1 MEEMKQYSQCNY
13 KRLKGH
19 FDMETDPY
27 QNVTGLSCDHS
38 LKRHIFC
45 LSINFVW
52 QNQTESKKDLHC
64 SFCFCSS
71 GSHDTYGDVSTT
83 FDRVRSR
90 HAVAYRAR
98 TSYIWKQKIP
108 KAAIQTQ
115 VQTRR
120 PIRVREWITWNEFI
134 HTNHGFIKELWTN

>member
-27 QNVTGLSCDHS
+27 QNVTGFSCDRS

-52 QNQTESKKDLHC
+52 QNQTDQRSCTAL
-64 SFCFCSS
+64 SVF
-71 GSHDTYGDVSTT
+71 
-83 FDRVRSR
+83 VRLG
-90 HAVAYRAR
+90 HM
-98 TSYIWKQKIP
+98 T
-108 KAAIQTQ
+108 
-115 VQTRR
+115 
-120 PIRVREWITWNEFI
+120 
-134 HTNHGFIKELWTN
+134 HTVTLAQRSIECGADML